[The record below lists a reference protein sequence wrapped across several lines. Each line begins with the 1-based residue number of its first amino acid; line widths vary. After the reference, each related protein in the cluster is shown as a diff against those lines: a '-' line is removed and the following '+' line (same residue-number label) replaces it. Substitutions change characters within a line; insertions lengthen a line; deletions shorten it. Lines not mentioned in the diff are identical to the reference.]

1 MGLNT
6 AKGDCPPE
14 SQEKRL
20 ETTRE
25 KSACGKGGRLVLSLL
40 IAAAPD
46 NVGDKRQ

>member
-1 MGLNT
+1 MGLNA
-6 AKGDCPPE
+6 AKGDCPPK

-40 IAAAPD
+40 IAADPD
-46 NVGDKRQ
+46 NVGEKRQ